1 MSQVSDY
8 RFNSVSRIGQDAVD
22 ATTRNIENSRY
33 SSYNTASFFG
43 DKITNSQLDFVSR
56 QPTMMVYG
64 TALGAGIGGSL
75 VDEDSR
81 VVIKSVQQ
89 REFEKLQLF
98 SRPFV
103 TVPYL
108 GRGSVDPILESQ
120 LQQGEP
126 IHDKK
131 SVSTI
136 MDKSFFNYTQYPLD
150 EEMKKRVTDTKNTV
164 EETALKGWVRG
175 GAATRDINDPVSS

>member
-1 MSQVSDY
+1 MSFESSY
-8 RFNSVSRIGQDAVD
+8 KFNNISRIGQDAVD
-22 ATTRNIENSRY
+22 STTRNIENSRY

-43 DKITNSQLDFVSR
+43 DKITGSQINFASKF
-56 QPTMMVYG
+56 PTVNIHG
-64 TALGAGIGGSL
+64 TAHGGGVGGSL

-81 VVIKSVQQ
+81 VVIQTVQE
-89 REFEKLQLF
+89 RSLEKLQLF

-108 GRGSVDPILESQ
+108 GRGSADPTLESQ

-131 SVSTI
+131 SVTTI
-136 MDKSFFNYTQYPLD
+136 MDKSFINYTQYPVD
-150 EEMKKRVTDTKNTV
+150 EQMKKRVEDTKHTV
-164 EETALKGWVRG
+164 EESALNGWVRG
-175 GAATRDINDPVSS
+175 GAATRDINDPVK

>member
-1 MSQVSDY
+1 MSFISDY
-8 RFNSVSRIGQDAVD
+8 KFNTGSRIGQDGVNLS
-22 ATTRNIENSRY
+22 TKNIENSKY

-43 DKITNSQLDFVSR
+43 DKITDSQINFISN
-56 QPTMMVYG
+56 QPTMNIYG
-64 TALGAGIGGSL
+64 ATLGAGIGGSL
-75 VDEDSR
+75 IDDDSR
-81 VVIKSVQQ
+81 IVIKSTQE
-89 REFEKLQLF
+89 RSTEKLQLF

-108 GRGSVDPILESQ
+108 GRGSVDTGLESQ

-136 MDKSFFNYTQYPLD
+136 MDKSFIDYTQFPLD
-150 EEMKKRVTDTKNTV
+150 DEMQNRIKDDKHVV
-164 EETALKGWVRG
+164 EESALKGWIRG
-175 GAATRDINDPVSS
+175 GMATRDINS